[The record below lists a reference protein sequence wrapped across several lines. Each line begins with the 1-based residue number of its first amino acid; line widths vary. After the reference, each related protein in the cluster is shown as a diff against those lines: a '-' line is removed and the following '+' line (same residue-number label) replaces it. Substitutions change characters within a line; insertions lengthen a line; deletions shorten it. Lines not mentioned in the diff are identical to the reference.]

1 MHAVGLVC
9 EPCSYSDVSVTVH
22 SLFFKCHT
30 FCHVDVLTVLS
41 EITFPRW
48 PLVEQMDEHL
58 TTMKLILGSKDEI
71 YAGGGRHLFHLNFQK
86 NQGQTMVRALVVF
99 NSQPPV

>member
-9 EPCSYSDVSVTVH
+9 EPCSYSDVSVTVR

-41 EITFPRW
+41 EITFTRGQ
-48 PLVEQMDEHL
+48 LNEHL
-58 TTMKLILGSKDEI
+58 TTTPMKLILGSKDEI
-71 YAGGGRHLFHLNFQK
+71 YAGGGRHLFRLNFQK

-99 NSQPPV
+99 NSHLPV